1 MDARRLQQQHELSR
15 LQEKETLLN
24 HLLVL
29 ERERRIRA
37 ERQVE
42 AEKQACLE
50 LRHLL
55 VRERKARRE
64 RPLSPSQT
72 TLGMGSFFQGGAS
85 DGAPATALLQQRR
98 GSTSVDPIPLD
109 YPTAATGESVQEGIG
124 RNFLLPPVP
133 GAGGIPRELSTSTSA
148 SGELLP
154 AFSFSEDFASAIF
167 DQLPTDLQESL
178 RLGSKFTVF
187 TVQV

>member
-109 YPTAATGESVQEGIG
+109 YPTAATGESLQEGIG

-133 GAGGIPRELSTSTSA
+133 GGIPRELSTSA

-178 RLGSKFTVF
+178 RLGSKFTV
-187 TVQV
+187 QV